1 MRGETMT
8 LAQEALKATIEKID
22 DIATIEHIRI
32 FIKGMLAQQKIFERQ
47 NSATTP
53 RTQGQV
59 HTF

>member
-1 MRGETMT
+1 MT

-53 RTQGQV
+53 RTHGQV